1 MTFIILS
8 LCLGDTVFICFKYVE
23 RKLMLVKFEIMVSCE
38 QIFVVN
44 DINIVML
51 LPTGLCIKSNN
62 FVIY

>member
-51 LPTGLCIKSNN
+51 LPVYALSPIILWSIN
-62 FVIY
+62 

>member
-38 QIFVVN
+38 QIFVVS
-44 DINIVML
+44 DINIGI
-51 LPTGLCIKSNN
+51 TSLCIKSNN

>member
-51 LPTGLCIKSNN
+51 LPVYALSPI
-62 FVIY
+62 IL

>member
-51 LPTGLCIKSNN
+51 LPVYALSPIILWSVN
-62 FVIY
+62 